1 MNQPEPQALGFSAV
15 LNDIER
21 GHIKVPQFQ
30 RDFVWTKEKSAKLL
44 DSILKEY
51 PIGTFI
57 LWKTKEQLRVVRNLG
72 SFALPETPEG
82 DFVEYV
88 LDGQQRL
95 TSLVASVR
103 GLTIRREDRE
113 DDFSQIFVDLS
124 AKDGAEVVLT
134 DVTGRARNSLI
145 TIKDLVSG
153 GITTF
158 AAYPTEYH
166 KRLKEYQKRLLSYS
180 FSVVLVREA
189 PLEVVTEIFTRINV
203 TGQPLSVFEIM
214 VAKTFDAKKNFDL
227 MERFEQLAERLR
239 EVNYDTISPA
249 VILQAAAAVM
259 CQKCATKDILQ
270 LDKNQFIEQW
280 PHIVE
285 ALYAAVDYF
294 RNLYRIPVSR
304 LLPYASLLVPFSY
317 FFYKHPDRPTD
328 AKRQYLED
336 LFWRTALAGR
346 YSHSL
351 ETRLGQDIE
360 RVNQILKG
368 EPSTFDYA
376 VDVRPNFI
384 LENGW
389 FNAGRSFVKAIL
401 CLLAYQEPKSF
412 VDNSIVRISNDWLKR
427 ANSKNY
433 HHFFPRAF
441 LERAGV
447 DQVRINN
454 IVNITV
460 VDDFLNKR
468 EIRANTPSVYMSRSR
483 ERNVTLNTAMATH
496 LIEPDSDGVWTDDY
510 DTFLNQRAQR
520 LSVELASRIIPRD
533 SDSEGQGINMDDYEE
548 PEVQDE
554 TASA

>member
-44 DSILKEY
+44 DSILKGY

-72 SFALPETPEG
+72 SFMLPDTPEG

-95 TSLVASVR
+95 TSLFASVR

-113 DDFSQIFVDLS
+113 DDFGQIFVDLS

-134 DVTGRARNSLI
+134 DVTGRSPDSLI
-145 TIKDLVSG
+145 RIKDLVSG

-166 KRLKEYQKRLLSYS
+166 KRLEEYQKQLLSYS

-214 VAKTFDAKKNFDL
+214 VAKTLDAQKNFDL
-227 MERFEQLAERLR
+227 MDRYDQLAERLR
-239 EVNYDTISPA
+239 EVNYDTILPA
-249 VILQAAAAVM
+249 VILQAVAAVI

-270 LDKNQFIEQW
+270 LDKNQFINQW
-280 PHIVE
+280 PRVVE

-294 RNLYRIPVSR
+294 RNLYRIPVSK
-304 LLPYASLLVPFSY
+304 LLPYASLLVPFGY

-328 AKRQYLED
+328 EKRRFLED

-351 ETRLGQDIE
+351 KIRLGQDVE

-368 EPSTFDYA
+368 ELPAFDYA

-401 CLLAYQEPKSF
+401 CLL
-412 VDNSIVRISNDWLKR
+412 NR
-427 ANSKNY
+427 
-433 HHFFPRAF
+433 
-441 LERAGV
+441 
-447 DQVRINN
+447 
-454 IVNITV
+454 
-460 VDDFLNKR
+460 
-468 EIRANTPSVYMSRSR
+468 
-483 ERNVTLNTAMATH
+483 TARHWYT
-496 LIEPDSDGVWTDDY
+496 
-510 DTFLNQRAQR
+510 
-520 LSVELASRIIPRD
+520 
-533 SDSEGQGINMDDYEE
+533 
-548 PEVQDE
+548 
-554 TASA
+554 